1 MGFEQKTGMF
11 TVAVIVDKSSMRTSQ
26 NGKGYMFMIVSDLE
40 RLDSLK
46 LQRQMETTYKGNRDE
61 FKAAMKSYSNGYKI
75 AKFMS
80 FGDSAKKTLDLLP
93 GTVIAMTAPRQ
104 PRLSLT
110 PSMAAQNTL
119 SRLPTII
126 GASVSRVTL

>member
-61 FKAAMKSYSNGYKI
+61 VKAAMKSYSNGYKI

-93 GTVIAMTAPRQ
+93 GTVIAILNPKKLENKKAE
-104 PRLSLT
+104 LT
-110 PSMAAQNTL
+110 
-119 SRLPTII
+119 
-126 GASVSRVTL
+126 GAKQS